1 MPEGHTKFLLSGT
14 VGEYHDARSGGL
26 FDIDEKTGRAEA
38 LFDFGERTGFS
49 TYSATTKP
57 GTDEVVVLRAF
68 RGDSDIGILELV
80 DVNTRETTL
89 QQQIPLEYEEFSHFT
104 FASLELYSKGQ
115 GVQTRVYF
123 STMDG
128 SFHAYSEV
136 ESERWY
142 REESLAYIKDVEFV
156 DLPERKLW
164 TQDVNEAGHQK
175 SSQNVTIVERY
186 LERLSSHVLQL
197 KSLPAFLI
205 SYANPSSLFTK
216 APVAVEY
223 SEVQIGAANR
233 TTPALYRDQF
243 GLRKVIVFSTEKGKM
258 VAVDSGNKGQ
268 IVWSRYFGYGHDIKD
283 VVIVR
288 QANVRLPPVLA
299 VIAETVDGG
308 VSAQKPLFLFS
319 LTFGIHIDVTCVD
332 ILHFIF

>member
-1 MPEGHTKFLLSGT
+1 MLSGT
-14 VGEYHDARSGGL
+14 VGEYHDARSSGL
-26 FDIDEKTGRAEA
+26 FDIDEKTGKPLA

-49 TYSATTKP
+49 SYSATTKP
-57 GTDEVVVLRAF
+57 GTDEVVVLRAY
-68 RGDSDIGILELV
+68 REDSDIGVLELV
-80 DVNTRETTL
+80 DANTRDTTL
-89 QQQIPLEYEEFSHFT
+89 QQQIPLAYDKFSHFT

-128 SFHAYSEV
+128 SFHSYSEV

-164 TQDVNEAGHQK
+164 TQDVNEAGHRK
-175 SSQNVTIVERY
+175 SSRNVTLIERY
-186 LERLSSHVLQL
+186 VERLSSHVLQL
-197 KSLPAFLI
+197 KDLPAFLI

-223 SEVQIGAANR
+223 SEVQIGAANN
-233 TTPALYRDQF
+233 TIPPLYRDQF
-243 GLRKVIVFSTEKGKM
+243 GLRKVLVFSTEKGKM

-268 IVWSRYFGYGHDIKD
+268 IVWSRYFGWGHDIKN
-283 VVIVR
+283 VVVVR
-288 QANVRLPPVLA
+288 QANVRLPPILA
-299 VIAETVDGG
+299 VIAETIDGG
-308 VSAQKPLFLFS
+308 VSS
-319 LTFGIHIDVTCVD
+319 LYIYMPPVPYV
-332 ILHFIF
+332 LNVFITVI